1 MAAAKPEEAK
11 AGAGKDAAGAKAA
24 AGSPLM
30 AWLPLVL
37 NLLLMPALAFAMTK
51 FVLLPKLVGDHES
64 KAGTEAGG
72 EHKSGGESKGED
84 EKGKDHK
91 ESKDGKAK
99 FMATLSSKILVNVS
113 GTMGA
118 RYLLAN
124 LTLVSTKKDLK
135 PLVEQNDEQL
145 RDAAAGALSTKTI
158 ADLEKPGARNLI
170 RSELITLFNTIL
182 GPGAVTEIYLT
193 EFAIQ

>member
-11 AGAGKDAAGAKAA
+11 AGASKDAAGSKAA

-37 NLLLMPALAFAMTK
+37 NLVLMPALAFAMTK
-51 FVLLPKLVGDHES
+51 FVLLPKLGVEQEAKSGGES
-64 KAGTEAGG
+64 GG
-72 EHKSGGESKGED
+72 EHKSSGEHKGEE
-84 EKGKDHK
+84 EKGKEHK

-99 FMATLSSKILVNVS
+99 FTSTLSSKILVNVA

-135 PLVEQNDEQL
+135 SLVEQNDEQL
-145 RDAAAGALSTKTI
+145 RDAASGALSTKTI
-158 ADLEKPGARNLI
+158 ADLEKPGARNVI

-182 GPGAVTEIYLT
+182 GPGTVTEIYLT

>member
-1 MAAAKPEEAK
+1 MAAAKPDEAK
-11 AGAGKDAAGAKAA
+11 AGAGKDPAGGKASG
-24 AGSPLM
+24 GSPLM

-37 NLLLMPALAFAMTK
+37 NLLLMPGLAFAMTK
-51 FVLLPKLVGDHES
+51 FVLLPKVTGGHEA
-64 KAGTEAGG
+64 KAGAEG
-72 EHKSGGESKGED
+72 SGGHAAENESKGDAE
-84 EKGKDHK
+84 KDHK
-91 ESKDGKAK
+91 DAKDGKAK
-99 FMATLSSKILVNVS
+99 FMAGLSSKILVNVS

-118 RYLLAN
+118 RYLLASI
-124 LTLVSTKKDLK
+124 TLVSTKKDLK

-158 ADLEKPGARNLI
+158 ADLEKPGARNVI

-182 GPGAVTEIYLT
+182 GPGTVTEIYLT

>member
-1 MAAAKPEEAK
+1 MAAAKPDEAK
-11 AGAGKDAAGAKAA
+11 AGAGKDAAGGKASG
-24 AGSPLM
+24 GSPLM

-51 FVLLPKLVGDHES
+51 FVLLPKLVGGHES
-64 KAGTEAGG
+64 KPGAEG
-72 EHKSGGESKGED
+72 SGAHASEDESKGD
-84 EKGKDHK
+84 AEKGKDHK
-91 ESKDGKAK
+91 DPKDGKAK
-99 FMATLSSKILVNVS
+99 FMAGLSSKILVNVS

-158 ADLEKPGARNLI
+158 ADLEKPGARNVI
-170 RSELITLFNTIL
+170 RGELITLFNTIL
-182 GPGAVTEIYLT
+182 GPGTVTEIYLT